1 VVFYFHQKK
10 GGVGGRIII
19 TMDTKR
25 GEAVKSI
32 LKVLLAAGLITV
44 ACASPR
50 FSRVM
55 MAHLL
60 NSEKRK
66 NGLSGKD
73 RKKYYNAFYYLKRNK
88 LLDIEYRGNQ
98 MYFSLTDQ
106 GKKKAGRYKIDEL
119 EIKKQ
124 QQWDKKWRVLI
135 FDIQDIHKAKRE
147 ALRGK
152 LKELGLFQLQKSV
165 WVCPYEFKKEMDIL
179 RDFFGL
185 DTGEMKVI
193 SASEIEADEAIR
205 KYFNLK

>member
-1 VVFYFHQKK
+1 
-10 GGVGGRIII
+10 
-19 TMDTKR
+19 METKR

-32 LKVLLAAGLITV
+32 LKILLAAGLVAV

-50 FSRVM
+50 FSGTLVARV
-55 MAHLL
+55 LR
-60 NSEKRK
+60 SEERK
-66 NGLSGKD
+66 NKFSGKD
-73 RKKYYNAFYYLKRNK
+73 KKKYYNAFYYLKRNK
-88 LLDIEYRGNQ
+88 LINIKYRGNQ
-98 MYFSLTDQ
+98 MYFSLTDE

-124 QQWDKKWRVLI
+124 KKWDKKWRVLI

-165 WVCPYEFKKEMDIL
+165 WVCPYEFKKEMRLL

-185 DTGEMKVI
+185 DSGEMKII
-193 SASEIEADEAIR
+193 SAFEIEEDETVR
-205 KYFNLK
+205 KHFNLK

>member
-1 VVFYFHQKK
+1 MWREDHYNY
-10 GGVGGRIII
+10 GN
-19 TMDTKR
+19 METKR

-32 LKVLLAAGLITV
+32 LKILLAAGLITV

-50 FSRVM
+50 FSGTLMSRM
-55 MAHLL
+55 LD
-60 NSEKRK
+60 SEKRK
-66 NGLSGKD
+66 NGLNGKA

-98 MYFSLTDQ
+98 MYFSLTEE
-106 GKKKAGRYKIDEL
+106 GKKKAGRYKIDDL

-124 QQWDKKWRVLI
+124 KKWDKKWRVLI

-165 WVCPYEFKKEMDIL
+165 WVCPYEFKKEMSIL

-185 DTGEMKVI
+185 NTSEMKVI
-193 SASEIEADEAIR
+193 VASEIEDDEFIR
-205 KYFNLK
+205 KFFGLR

>member
-1 VVFYFHQKK
+1 
-10 GGVGGRIII
+10 
-19 TMDTKR
+19 METKR

-32 LKVLLAAGLITV
+32 LKILLAAGLITV

-50 FSRVM
+50 FSGVM
-55 MAHLL
+55 MARIL

-66 NGLSGKD
+66 NGLSGKA

-88 LLDIEYRGNQ
+88 LLDIKYRGNQ
-98 MYFSLTDQ
+98 MYFSLSDE
-106 GKKKAGRYKIDEL
+106 GKKKAGKYKIDEL

-124 QQWDKKWRVLI
+124 KQWDKKWRVLI